1 VTIKKKSSKK
11 ITTLIKLYIKKGV
24 KIRKNHMKLLKTG
37 HNKKKILKEIKK
49 INKIYNFNPFIQNI
63 IIQKYQHR
71 KIIKFMNW
79 LMGINVIMKI

>member
-1 VTIKKKSSKK
+1 
-11 ITTLIKLYIKKGV
+11 
-24 KIRKNHMKLLKTG
+24 MKLLKTG

-63 IIQKYQHR
+63 IIQKYQNR

>member
-1 VTIKKKSSKK
+1 MTIKKKSSKK

-71 KIIKFMNW
+71 KTIKFMNW